1 MYGQPQG
8 QPMMQQQ
15 GQPMMMQQ
23 QQPMMMQQQQP
34 MMMQQQQPMMMQQ
47 QQPMMM
53 QPGMQQQPMMM
64 QPGMQQPMYGQPMM
78 MQQPQVVINLGG
90 GALPGQ
96 APAEKTKPK
105 KGWERIQDRDG
116 IFIKQKMD
124 LLEMMSGCEQ
134 GNTYNVFPLGKDG
147 DKKGRKFY
155 KAKEKS
161 GCFSKQCMSADCR
174 PFSLKVNLD
183 DDDEQF
189 DNEPFLILD
198 RPCKCT
204 FMCLERPEMTVFCV
218 EDGKNDFIGKIKDV
232 WTCCNI
238 VLEIIGED
246 GGLRYILEA
255 SCCQLGF
262 HCKGPMDACQTI
274 DFEIKSPS
282 GEIVSTLQ
290 KKSPGCAAA
299 MVSEATNFVVHF
311 PNKATKEDKAL
322 LMAATMLLDYRYF
335 EEKPNRDQRHQRF

>member
-1 MYGQPQG
+1 MYAQPQ
-8 QPMMQQQ
+8 P
-15 GQPMMMQQ
+15 
-23 QQPMMMQQQQP
+23 MMQQQQP

-64 QPGMQQPMYGQPMM
+64 QPGMQQQPMMMQPGMQPMMQQPMYGQPMM

-90 GALPGQ
+90 GVLPGQ
-96 APAEKTKPK
+96 AAPAEKPKAK
-105 KGWERIQDRDG
+105 KGWDRIKDRDG
-116 IFIKQKMD
+116 IFVKQKMD

-161 GCFSKQCMSADCR
+161 GCFEKQCMSADCR

-183 DDDEQF
+183 DDDEQY

-204 FMCLERPEMTVFCV
+204 FLCCERPEMTVYDV
-218 EDGKNDFIGKIKDV
+218 EDGKNDYVGKIKDV

-238 VLEIIGED
+238 VLELYGND
-246 GGLRYILEA
+246 GVLRYILEA

-262 HCKGPMDACQTI
+262 HCNGPCDACQTI
-274 DFEIKSPS
+274 DFEIKTPS

-290 KKSPGCAAA
+290 KKSPGCVSA
-299 MVSEATNFVVHF
+299 MVSEASNFAVHF
-311 PNKATKEDKAL
+311 PSKATKEDKAL
-322 LMAATMLLDYRYF
+322 LMSAAMLLDYRYF
-335 EEKPNRDQRHQRF
+335 EEKPNKDQRHRHY